1 MTKTIRDLQTDAV
14 FLAALIGGAEVLTD
28 MAESRD
34 GCCPEG
40 KLASNSLPAVFQDLR
55 RRADALA
62 DELEKING

>member
-1 MTKTIRDLQTDAV
+1 MSKTISDLQTDAV

-28 MAESRD
+28 KATGMDVGDPEVKMAN
-34 GCCPEG
+34 
-40 KLASNSLPAVFQDLR
+40 NSLPAVFEDLR